1 MKPQAKNSK
10 IPYPPKIEGYISSRL
25 FKEQLSNFLIK
36 EGYKEIDITNIVNST
51 AKRFKLYVKE
61 NNLSKTVIA
70 EGVRGKEQFLLEIL
84 QKWLLDRKTE
94 IKDFRIK
101 NAN

>member
-1 MKPQAKNSK
+1 MKSQAKNSK
-10 IPYPPKIEGYISSRL
+10 IPYPPKIDGYISSRL

-51 AKRFKLYVKE
+51 AKRFKLYVEE

-70 EGVRGKEQFLLEIL
+70 EGVRGKEQFLIEIL
-84 QKWLLDRKTE
+84 QKWLLDRRTE

>member
-1 MKPQAKNSK
+1 MKPQPKNSK

-51 AKRFKLYVKE
+51 AKRFKLYVEE

-70 EGVRGKEQFLLEIL
+70 EGVRGKEQFLIEIL
-84 QKWLLDRKTE
+84 QKWLLARRTE